1 MKLIKSCIF
10 ALMIVIGASSAAFA
24 DRIQL
29 VQGRRAVTDK
39 ISFTIE
45 VAHEKNRDP
54 KYPPAP
60 YDIQIYAVFADHSAS
75 GLVYIDGKAIG
86 RFDDTR
92 QFNSNPADT
101 TYGRHVITLV
111 VSNPT
116 VLGDFYVTVRD
127 GVVREVLEGDEV
139 AVPIGTGLENRVVE
153 LERKVQDLEAEIATL
168 KRKRVQ

>member
-127 GVVREVLEGDEV
+127 GVVREVLEGDE
-139 AVPIGTGLENRVVE
+139 AVVLVPNALEKRVVD

-168 KRKRVQ
+168 KKKHVQ